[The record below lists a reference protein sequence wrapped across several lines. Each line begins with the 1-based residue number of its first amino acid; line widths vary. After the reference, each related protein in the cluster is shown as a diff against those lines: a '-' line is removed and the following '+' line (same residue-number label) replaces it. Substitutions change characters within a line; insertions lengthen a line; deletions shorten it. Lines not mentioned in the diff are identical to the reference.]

1 MREVVDPQFP
11 YCETSNQFN
20 FKLGSGVTDKVL
32 NQLCGS
38 QINFMSIMDLIC
50 TFQDNI
56 VDRASIIKFFYK
68 NQ

>member
-1 MREVVDPQFP
+1 MREVVDTQFP
-11 YCETSNQFN
+11 YCDTSTQFN
-20 FKLGSGVTDKVL
+20 FKLGSGVNDEVL
-32 NQLCGS
+32 NQLCDS
-38 QINFMSIMDLIC
+38 QINCMSIMDLIC